1 MEIPFNRKQRTTRKT
16 DLTGLRMRNGLI
28 GSLTARLLDMNPM
41 EENGATPKERV
52 EDWLALY
59 RSLPES
65 ATLEQLQECWRQC
78 PAPYLPEAQRLLI
91 RLVHTR
97 MQALAARKPSP

>member
-28 GSLTARLLDMNPM
+28 GTLTARLLDMNPL
-41 EENGATPKERV
+41 EENGATPRERI
-52 EDWLALY
+52 EDWLKLY
-59 RSLPES
+59 DSLPES

-78 PAPYLPEAQRLLI
+78 PAPHLPQAQRLLI
-91 RLVHTR
+91 RIIDAR
-97 MQALAARKPSP
+97 MQVLAARKPSP